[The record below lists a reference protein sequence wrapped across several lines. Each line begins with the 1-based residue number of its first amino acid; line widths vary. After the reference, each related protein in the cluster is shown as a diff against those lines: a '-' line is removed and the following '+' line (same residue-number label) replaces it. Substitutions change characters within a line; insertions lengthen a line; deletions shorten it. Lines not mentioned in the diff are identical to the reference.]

1 MPVDVMQILVYLL
14 LGVSI
19 VFYVIL
25 DGFDLGVGS
34 LQIFAGEDKNRRI
47 FLNSIGPFWDGNEVW
62 LIIIGGLLFVGF
74 PDVYAVLFSGFY
86 LLMMCLLAGIIFRAV
101 AIEFRSKLEQKKWR
115 YFWDFVFWLASIGIL
130 FGAGLLIGNIIRGLP
145 VDADREL
152 YYSFGALFNGYSILI
167 GIMSIFLF
175 AAHGS
180 LFLLLKTEG
189 KLRSTIHPWTTIATS
204 LFYALFIA
212 ATIWTW
218 TAHPH
223 MTARFHAVPLLWL
236 VPIALLIAMSALIAL
251 HNAKA
256 YGFAFIASMVVI
268 TLLFVVFA
276 IGYFPHL
283 VISTLS
289 DKYTLSLYNAASSP
303 ITLKVTLII
312 ACVGIP
318 LVLLYGWILYRTFR
332 GTTSLHDH
340 SY

>member
-130 FGAGLLIGNIIRGLP
+130 FGAGL
-145 VDADREL
+145 
-152 YYSFGALFNGYSILI
+152 LI

-332 GTTSLHDH
+332 GTTSLHDR
-340 SY
+340 SEERR